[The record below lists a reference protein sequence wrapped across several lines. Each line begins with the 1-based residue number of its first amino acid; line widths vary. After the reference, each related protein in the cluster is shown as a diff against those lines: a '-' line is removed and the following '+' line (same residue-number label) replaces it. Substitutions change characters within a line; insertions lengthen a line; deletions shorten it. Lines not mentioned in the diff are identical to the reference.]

1 MPYKQLPVPTETLY
15 SAHRWESLRSHFWQ
29 RLNPDLSKEC
39 KTLAEGHFL
48 RMQMEERKC

>member
-1 MPYKQLPVPTETLY
+1 MPYKQPPIAVEILD

-29 RLNPDLSKEC
+29 RLNPQLSQEC

-48 RMQMEERKC
+48 RMQMEERRN

>member
-1 MPYKQLPVPTETLY
+1 MPYKQALLAVDILH

-39 KTLAEGHFL
+39 KTLADGHFL